1 MIIDAHMHIW
11 DRIHG
16 LVNGELPVRPLG
28 SGMISIGEE
37 KMLGMPAILNEC
49 QALAEYVIGEFDA
62 SGVQAGVVVQEYLD
76 GPKMIT
82 SYLFKVII
90 RTDFFCMHCQIFSI
104 LMELYPRLKNYLTKA
119 FAVSSFVVVTC

>member
-16 LVNGELPVRPLG
+16 LVNGELPVRSLG

-37 KMLGMPAILNEC
+37 KMLGMPATFNDC

-62 SGVQAGVVVQEYLD
+62 SGVPAGVVVQEYLD
-76 GPKMIT
+76 GPQND
-82 SYLFKVII
+82 YLLAV
-90 RTDFFCMHCQIFSI
+90 QSN
-104 LMELYPRLKNYLTKA
+104 YPD
-119 FAVSSFVVVTC
+119 